1 MILVDAGPLV
11 ALLHRDDQDHTRCV
25 AALKSVRTALATTWA
40 PVTEAMYLLSFSPR
54 AQGGL
59 LDMVERGALGILPLD
74 HTDMPGVRVLM
85 EKYRD
90 RPMDFA
96 DATLVHAGHREGIYD
111 VFTLDREH
119 FSTYR
124 IGRRGFTMIP

>member
-1 MILVDAGPLV
+1 VILIDAGPLV
-11 ALLHRDDQDHTRCV
+11 ALLHRDDQDHARCV
-25 AALKSVRTALATTWA
+25 VALKNVRTKLATTWA

-54 AQGGL
+54 AQDGL
-59 LDMVERGALGILPLD
+59 LEMIERGALGILLLD
-74 HTDMPGVRVLM
+74 PADMPGVRALM

-111 VFTLDREH
+111 VFTLDHEH

-124 IGRRGFTMIP
+124 IGRRGFTIIP